1 MSQQQWKK
9 FQFFETIQLINE
21 ATKKASFA
29 SSAPARS
36 SSIIE
41 EDEAPRLMSEIG
53 QGKFIVRMLELFF
66 VGTAKGK
73 IFICVNEFVKNS
85 FQAHNTHILFMLKPP
100 NASV

>member
-1 MSQQQWKK
+1 
-9 FQFFETIQLINE
+9 
-21 ATKKASFA
+21 
-29 SSAPARS
+29 
-36 SSIIE
+36 
-41 EDEAPRLMSEIG
+41 MSEIG

-73 IFICVNEFVKNS
+73 VFICVNEFVKNS